1 MATWQTHN
9 IQLAN
14 FDVASF
20 ACYLVLFAR
29 AFGLPIRA
37 ASHVEK
43 AFSGCESRVGK

>member
-1 MATWQTHN
+1 V
-9 IQLAN
+9 AN
-14 FDVASF
+14 GQYPLGQFRCDHF
-20 ACYLVLFAR
+20 ACYLVLFGR